1 MANKSKTQKSQKVIK
16 QITEAISWILLIVKT
31 QPNTKNETKIYNQI
45 IKKCFIFNGLGISY
59 YKIKKLKNLIE
70 NNPYI
75 EYLVDNL

>member
-1 MANKSKTQKSQKVIK
+1 MANKSKTQKSEKVIK
-16 QITEAISWILLIVKT
+16 QITEAISWILLIVNT

-70 NNPYI
+70 NNPDI